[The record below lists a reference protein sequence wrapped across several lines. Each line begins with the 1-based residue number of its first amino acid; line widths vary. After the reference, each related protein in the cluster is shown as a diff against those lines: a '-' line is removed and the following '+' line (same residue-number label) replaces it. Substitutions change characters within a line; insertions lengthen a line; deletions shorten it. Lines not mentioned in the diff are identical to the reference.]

1 MSEINI
7 KPLIEKAKK
16 FMKSAK
22 LLLDVDDFDSSVS
35 RIYYAMH
42 YMVEAL
48 LLTKNLRIK
57 SHRGLISIFGREFIK
72 TKIFPKEVGRQLK
85 DAFDK
90 RQIGDYE
97 ISVKINKKD
106 VEELLKIGQGFIEKL
121 RDYLVENNFL

>member
-16 FMKSAK
+16 FMKSAE
-22 LLLDVDDFDSSVS
+22 LLLDVNDFDSSAS

-42 YMVEAL
+42 YMAEAL

-57 SHRGLISIFGREFIK
+57 SHRGLISLFGKEFIK
-72 TKIFPKEVGRQLK
+72 TNILPKEIGRQLK

-97 ISVKINKKD
+97 ISVKIDKEE
-106 VEELLKIGQGFIEKL
+106 VEELLKTGQKFIEKL
-121 RDYLVENNFL
+121 KEYLVENNFL

>member
-121 RDYLVENNFL
+121 KDYLVENNFL

>member
-22 LLLDVDDFDSSVS
+22 LLLDVDDFDSSAS

-57 SHRGLISIFGREFIK
+57 SHRGLISIFGKEFIK
-72 TKIFPKEVGRQLK
+72 TKILPKEVGRQLK

-97 ISVKINKKD
+97 ISVNINKED
-106 VEELLKIGQGFIEKL
+106 VEKLLEIGQDFIEKL
-121 RDYLVENNFL
+121 KEYLKENNYL

>member
-22 LLLDVDDFDSSVS
+22 LLLDVDDFDSSAS

-57 SHRGLISIFGREFIK
+57 SHRGLISIFGRELIK
-72 TKIFPKEVGRQLK
+72 TKILPKEVGRQLK

-106 VEELLKIGQGFIEKL
+106 IEELLKIGQRFIEKL
-121 RDYLVENNFL
+121 MDYLVENNFL

>member
-22 LLLDVDDFDSSVS
+22 LLLDVDDFDSSAS

-57 SHRGLISIFGREFIK
+57 SHRGLISIFGKEFIK
-72 TKIFPKEVGRQLK
+72 TKILPKEVGRQLK

-106 VEELLKIGQGFIEKL
+106 IEELLKIGQRFIEKL

>member
-22 LLLDVDDFDSSVS
+22 LLLDVDDFDSSAS

-57 SHRGLISIFGREFIK
+57 SHRGLISIFGKEFIK
-72 TKIFPKEVGRQLK
+72 TKILPKEVGRQLK

-106 VEELLKIGQGFIEKL
+106 IEELLKIGQRFIEKL
-121 RDYLVENNFL
+121 RNYLVENNFL

>member
-22 LLLDVDDFDSSVS
+22 LLLDVDDFDSSAS

-57 SHRGLISIFGREFIK
+57 SHRGLISIFGKEFIK
-72 TKIFPKEVGRQLK
+72 TKILPKEVGRQLK

-90 RQIGDYE
+90 RA
-97 ISVKINKKD
+97 NWR
-106 VEELLKIGQGFIEKL
+106 L
-121 RDYLVENNFL
+121 

>member
-22 LLLDVDDFDSSVS
+22 LLLDVDDFDSSAS

-72 TKIFPKEVGRQLK
+72 TKILPKEVGRQLK

-106 VEELLKIGQGFIEKL
+106 IEELLKIGQRFIEKL
-121 RDYLVENNFL
+121 MDYLVENNFL

>member
-57 SHRGLISIFGREFIK
+57 SHRGLISIFGSEFIK

-121 RDYLVENNFL
+121 KDYLVENNFL

>member
-22 LLLDVDDFDSSVS
+22 ILLDVDDFDSSAS

-121 RDYLVENNFL
+121 KDYLVENNFL

>member
-22 LLLDVDDFDSSVS
+22 LLLDVDDFDSSAS

-121 RDYLVENNFL
+121 KDYLVENNFL